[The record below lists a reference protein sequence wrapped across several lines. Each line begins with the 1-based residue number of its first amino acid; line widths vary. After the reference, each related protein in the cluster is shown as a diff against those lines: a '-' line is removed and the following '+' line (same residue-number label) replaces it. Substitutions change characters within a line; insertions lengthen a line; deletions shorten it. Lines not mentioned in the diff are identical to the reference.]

1 MAWNSY
7 PGSALAVTAIWEP
20 TKAKDPTTYALQRE
34 LRKMGF
40 YPSSLYVLDG
50 HMGPSTIKELQKY
63 LAKHGKYEG
72 KYTGR
77 IDGDMGPMTLAA
89 MVSFV
94 HLDGGNTWGIIT
106 NFDTSG
112 YGMSVWPN
120 YKNTRA
126 WQNFLNKRR

>member
-7 PGSALAVTAIWEP
+7 PSSPIAEDAVWNVNTAKSA
-20 TKAKDPTTYALQRE
+20 TTYALQKE
-34 LRKMGF
+34 LRRMGF
-40 YPSSLYVLDG
+40 YPSSKYLLDG
-50 HMGPSTIKELQKY
+50 DMGPSTIAELQRY

-77 IDGDMGPMTLAA
+77 IDGDMGDMTLAA

-106 NFDTSG
+106 NYYTGG
-112 YGMSVWPN
+112 YGMSIWPN
-120 YKNTRA
+120 YKNTLA
-126 WQNFLNKRR
+126 WQKFLNKRR